1 LTEAGC
7 ARIRCTLPITELQEE
22 KRAGAETT
30 RKGQFTA
37 ASSAAGYY
45 YQARLAL
52 LQSVRLAYGQYNV
65 DVAIERLDDV
75 SFEAAGLPLE
85 LIQTKHHIDRVC
97 DLTDFSQDLWKTLR
111 VWSHAAKEKP
121 ALPGQTRL
129 LLITTGEA
137 PSESAAS
144 FLKPDAAR
152 DIAQAETLL
161 LSAAR
166 TSENQALKDAFSAFE
181 SLTPQMRHALLN
193 AIEVVDRAP
202 LITELETT
210 LEECLKLIA
219 PRGKAPTARELL
231 EGWWWPRICRALQE
245 GGGTISILELEAKL
259 DDIRDAMKRDA
270 LPTDMEHANP
280 SDAELDALNEMR
292 FVQQLRS
299 VGVGNNRIQFAKRD
313 YYRAFTQRS
322 QWTRQNLL
330 FDGEVSKFERT
341 LVEEWQPRFETMC
354 DGLDGTSGDTT
365 IRQAGQELYHWVE
378 AEARFP
384 FRTISVRFLNV
395 GSYHIL
401 ANDLKVG
408 WHRDYNTLFSPEDVG
423 ADAK

>member
-1 LTEAGC
+1 V
-7 ARIRCTLPITELQEE
+7 ITKQE
-22 KRAGAETT
+22 
-30 RKGQFTA
+30 QFTA

-52 LQSVRLAYGQYNV
+52 LESLRLAYGDYNV

-85 LIQTKHHIDRVC
+85 LIQTKHHIKRVG
-97 DLTDFSQDLWKTLR
+97 DLTDFSADLWKTLR
-111 VWSHAAKEKP
+111 VWSEAAKEKP
-121 ALPGQTRL
+121 ALVGQTRL

-137 PSESAAS
+137 PPDSAAS
-144 FLKPDAAR
+144 LLKPDGAR
-152 DIAQAETLL
+152 DISRAETLL

-166 TSENQALKDAFSAFE
+166 ESENQVLKAAFTVFE
-181 SLTPQMRHALLN
+181 SLTPQMRQALLN
-193 AIEVVDRAP
+193 SIEIVDRAP
-202 LITELETT
+202 VLTELEAA
-210 LEECLKLIA
+210 LENCLKLIA
-219 PRGKAPTARELL
+219 PRGKAPAARELL

-259 DDIRDAMKRDA
+259 DDIRDAMKRDT
-270 LPTDMEHANP
+270 LPTDMEHADP
-280 SDAELDALNEMR
+280 SDAELDALNEMT
-292 FVQQLRS
+292 FVQQLRT
-299 VGVGNNRIQFAKRD
+299 VGIGTSRIRFAKRD

-354 DGLDGTSGDTT
+354 DGLDGAAAETM
-365 IRQAGQELYHWVE
+365 IRRAGQELYHWVE

-384 FRTISVRFLNV
+384 SEPYRPASSTSVPITSWPTI
-395 GSYHIL
+395 
-401 ANDLKVG
+401 
-408 WHRDYNTLFSPEDVG
+408 
-423 ADAK
+423 

>member
-1 LTEAGC
+1 MT
-7 ARIRCTLPITELQEE
+7 TKQE
-22 KRAGAETT
+22 
-30 RKGQFTA
+30 QFTA

-52 LQSVRLAYGQYNV
+52 LESLRLVYGEYNV

-75 SFEAAGLPLE
+75 SFESAGFPLE
-85 LIQTKHHIDRVC
+85 LIQTKHHVDRVG
-97 DLTDFSQDLWKTLR
+97 DLTDFSTDLWKTLR
-111 VWSHAAKEKP
+111 VWSEAAKEKP
-121 ALPGQTRL
+121 ALVGQTRL

-137 PSESAAS
+137 PSDSAAS
-144 FLKPDAAR
+144 FLKPDGAR
-152 DIAQAETLL
+152 DISRAETLL

-166 TSENQALKDAFSAFE
+166 ESENQALKAAFTAFE
-181 SLTPQMRHALLN
+181 SLTPQMRQALLN
-193 AIEVVDRAP
+193 SIEIVDRAP
-202 LITELETT
+202 VLTELEAT
-210 LEECLKLIA
+210 LENRLKLIA
-219 PRGKAPTARELL
+219 PRGKAPNARELL

-270 LPTDMEHANP
+270 LPTDMEHADP
-280 SDAELDALNEMR
+280 SAAELDALNEMT
-292 FVQQLRS
+292 FVQQLRT

-354 DGLDGTSGDTT
+354 DGLDGAAAETM

-384 FRTISVRFLNV
+384 FRTISARFLNV

-408 WHRDYNTLFSPEDVG
+408 WHRDYSSLFSSEDEG
-423 ADAK
+423 SDA

>member
-1 LTEAGC
+1 VPVSTKKE
-7 ARIRCTLPITELQEE
+7 
-22 KRAGAETT
+22 
-30 RKGQFTA
+30 QFTA

-52 LQSVRLAYGQYNV
+52 LQSLRLAYGQSNV

-85 LIQTKHHIDRVC
+85 LIQTKHHIDRVG
-97 DLTDFSQDLWKTLR
+97 DLTDFSADLWKTLR
-111 VWSHAAKEKP
+111 VWSQAAKEKP
-121 ALPGQTRL
+121 ALPSQTRL

-144 FLKPDAAR
+144 FLKPDGAR
-152 DIAQAETLL
+152 DIARAEDILL
-161 LSAAR
+161 AAAR
-166 TSENQALKDAFSAFE
+166 TSENQALNNAFGAFE
-181 SLTPQMRHALLN
+181 SLTPQMRQALLK
-193 AIEVVDRAP
+193 AVEVIDRAP
-202 LITELETT
+202 VLTELEAA
-210 LEECLKLIA
+210 LEDCLRLIA
-219 PRGKAPTARELL
+219 PRGKAPAARELL

-270 LPTDMEHANP
+270 LPTDMEHADP
-280 SDAELDALNEMR
+280 SEAELNALNEMT
-292 FVQQLRS
+292 FVRQIQRIGL
-299 VGVGNNRIQFAKRD
+299 GNNRVQFAKRD

-322 QWTRQNLL
+322 QWTRQNLI

-341 LVEEWQPRFETMC
+341 LVEEWQPRFERMC
-354 DGLDGTSGDTT
+354 DDLNSTNDDTT
-365 IRQAGQELYHWVE
+365 IRESGQELYYWVE

-384 FRTISVRFLNV
+384 FRTISARFLNV

-408 WHRDYNTLFSPEDVG
+408 WHRDYNTLFSSEDEWS
-423 ADAK
+423 DAK